1 MEQDLIR
8 LAANGSSRAFEELIT
23 PYERKM
29 YALALRMCSN
39 TEDAKDCLQEAML
52 RIFKGLSGFRGD
64 SSFSTWVYR
73 IVSNSCLD
81 SHRHKKGRQS
91 DSLDELSEVGVEPV
105 DRSAGPEEAAE
116 KSELKRELSKAI
128 NKLPPDLKNPLV
140 LRDIH
145 GLSYEEI
152 AETLDINV
160 GTVRSRLFRAR
171 AKLREYL
178 SGFRELF

>member
-1 MEQDLIR
+1 MEQALIK
-8 LAANGSSRAFEELIT
+8 LAASGSSQAFEELIT

-52 RIFKGLSGFRGD
+52 RIFKGLNTFRGD

-73 IVSNSCLD
+73 IVSNACLD
-81 SHRHKKGRQS
+81 SHRRKKGRQN

-105 DRSAGPEEAAE
+105 DRQAGPEESAE
-116 KSELKRELSKAI
+116 RSELKRELSKAI
-128 NKLPPDLKNPLV
+128 EKLPYELKQPLV

-152 AETLDINV
+152 ADTLEINV

-171 AKLREYL
+171 AKLRDYL
-178 SGFRELF
+178 SAFRELL